1 MKQAV
6 FALIVT
12 VMGCAWCVAQ
22 DGGKP
27 EQVITTLKPL
37 CRDTAIVAGGQPNA
51 TIVIPEGEEYGAL
64 GLQVQKHIAEASGAT
79 LPLKLHTEVEPGR
92 SERHLILLGNM
103 DNNRVVERLYWQR
116 YVAADLDYPGPDGYE
131 VRTACDPWGTG
142 KNAIM
147 LGGSSIEGVR
157 SAVEAFMPMVKGGA
171 DAVLPMLLDIRIR
184 GLETIDD
191 AKLQNE
197 WEYYKKDIIGAAGLW
212 YGVEQK
218 VHRLAYDYYLTG
230 VEEYARIYNEV
241 IKRWMEE
248 YYRFTADRQ
257 LVTPK
262 YDIPDM
268 FLSWDLIEESPSIT
282 DAVRL
287 EMTNLL
293 YDYAIRMGEGPR
305 VRNWQPGR
313 MRLEGHI
320 PLLSVLYGH
329 AYFTKY
335 YPNAPHNARLQSGMD
350 NVQIAMDSYA
360 QTVGFMSETGYLDMH
375 PRALT
380 FYAQYTGDY
389 KWFESENAL
398 RWQEYSLMV
407 TDNVGS
413 AMGGWAPSH
422 PFAARYYND
431 GRWLWLS
438 NLQARTDDWTVRIA
452 NGALVRRGIWLG
464 RPDIKPVAPL
474 DMTGMR
480 AFRMDPA
487 WYRELED
494 VRGKLGVPVEKA
506 YNQVAMRTDFD
517 ANNQYARVAGV
528 NIGFHY
534 GGPANAFSVL
544 ADKGRNW
551 VVNGRWGMSLMKY
564 YNTVLVT
571 HDGVA
576 SRQLPYL
583 CSLETAVDLP
593 STGFL
598 QSRMPDYNKS
608 DWTRSVIWNKQR
620 YWLVFDDVVAQEAG
634 EYTALCQWRVGSEPK
649 VEGGKATIGSGSPAL
664 IVQSPDDAAGAVAPE
679 DSSHGTAGSY
689 LYRQRRTCAMQPGEV
704 ASFRNL
710 VWVQGGAAQI
720 DGWKRW
726 QSDDETAAADDE
738 KPRTGANSLRLVCTG
753 DAWRCLTQRL
763 PVLEAGA
770 KYRLSGWVRTNGQVG
785 GRIEVRDGRVNKVIT
800 GATSDGEEWTQVSFE
815 FEAPPEADAMEVWLT
830 HSSYKAAGG
839 VAWFDDIELV
849 KVGDG
854 ANLVANG
861 GFEAAGDLSRTKA
874 HYAVRGLEDGC
885 AIVSDGTDYWV
896 AGASADGQ
904 PREFRPAEG
913 LSITAAAFSISPTE
927 LNLAKATAL
936 SWKAC
941 GLKLSSDKPVSL
953 GIDLTTGVG
962 IAEAAE
968 PCTLTLGKPLA
979 LQAGRQELGIEPVS
993 PGGAG
998 VGEALWAKATLP
1010 GTLADAGRPGAQLQ
1024 GQWLTEPAQAQTTA
1038 VATADLDGDGK
1049 RETVAGFSD
1058 GNTVVYSSEGAE
1070 LSRHKAEKR
1079 INDVACVDLAGDGRL
1094 EVLSASDDYRLYATD
1109 IDGKEVWAFSSEG
1122 HEITNKVAGE
1132 LGVGRYVSSE
1142 GEFISIKIADINAD
1156 GRNEILAGAKCFLHG
1171 NRHVYGTLWVLSL
1184 EGKQVWHAF
1193 NFGGTVDTIDCMDID
1208 GDGKL
1213 EIVIGTGG
1221 GTYGRYTHVID
1232 DDGKQIAGLGAG
1244 YGEKRAAFARLS
1256 AEGPP
1261 ALVRLESLD
1270 GTVTAFGMGEGRPQL
1285 WEYVSSGLTTDGPLA
1300 ADLDGDGL
1308 DEIVI
1313 GGDSGDVYALDT
1325 AGGLLWRSN
1334 VGAAVTKL
1342 ALAENGGQ
1350 LRIIAGT
1357 RAGALSVLDTSG
1369 GIIGSADAGGPVACL
1384 GVGGGVVSFGT
1395 RDGRVGRLS
1404 L

>member
-1 MKQAV
+1 MKQTV
-6 FALIVT
+6 LALTVT
-12 VMGCAWCVAQ
+12 LMACAWCSAQ

-27 EQVITTLKPL
+27 EQVITTLKSP
-37 CRDTAIVAGGQPNA
+37 CRETTIVAGGQPNA

-64 GLQVQKHIAEASGAT
+64 GLQVQKHIAEASGVT

-92 SERHLILLGNM
+92 SEQHLILLGNM

-147 LGGSSIEGVR
+147 LGGSSLEGVR
-157 SAVEAFMPMVKGGA
+157 AAVEALTPMIRAGA
-171 DAVLPMLLDIRIR
+171 DVVVPMLLDIRIR
-184 GLETIDD
+184 GLETIDE
-191 AKLQNE
+191 ARLQSE
-197 WEYYKKDIIGAAGLW
+197 WEYYKKEIIGAAGLW

-230 VEEYARIYNEV
+230 IEEYARIYNEV

-262 YDIPDM
+262 YDMPDM

-282 DAVRL
+282 DDVRL

-305 VRNWQPGR
+305 VRNWEPGR
-313 MRLEGHI
+313 MRLEGHV
-320 PLLSVLYGH
+320 PLLSVVYGH
-329 AYFTKY
+329 AYFAKH
-335 YPNAPHNARLQSGMD
+335 YPNAPLNARLQAGRD
-350 NVQIAMDSYA
+350 NVQVAMDSYA
-360 QTVGFMSETGYLDMH
+360 QTVGFMSETGYLGTH
-375 PRALT
+375 PELLT
-380 FYAQYTGDY
+380 YYSQYTGDAR
-389 KWFESENAL
+389 WFETRNAL
-398 RWQEYSLMV
+398 RWEEYSLMV

-413 AMGGWAPSH
+413 AMGGWSPSH
-422 PFAARYYND
+422 PFAARYYKD
-431 GRWLWLS
+431 GRWAWVS
-438 NLQARTDDWTVRIA
+438 NLQARVDDWTVRIA
-452 NGALVRRGIWLG
+452 NGALARRGIWLG
-464 RPDIKPVAPL
+464 RPDIKPVPPL

-506 YNQVAMRTDFD
+506 YNQIAMRTDFD
-517 ANNQYARVAGV
+517 ASNQYARIAGV

-544 ADKGRNW
+544 ADKGRTW
-551 VVNGRWGMSLMKY
+551 AVNGRWGMSLMKY

-598 QSRMPDYNKS
+598 QSRMPDYNQS
-608 DWTRSVIWNKQR
+608 DWMRSVVWNKQK
-620 YWLVFDDVVAQEAG
+620 YWLVFDDVVAQDAG
-634 EYTALCQWRVGSEPK
+634 EYTALCQWRVGSEPQ
-649 VEGGKATIGSGSPAL
+649 VEDGQAVVGSGSTAL
-664 IVQSPDDAAGAVAPE
+664 VIQSPDDAAAAVAPE

-689 LYRQRRTCAMQPGEV
+689 LYRQRRTGTMQPGEV

-710 VWVQGGAAQI
+710 VWVQGGLALI

-726 QSDDETAAADDE
+726 QSDDETAAVDDQM
-738 KPRTGANSLRLVCTG
+738 PRAGANSLRLVCTG
-753 DAWRCLTQRL
+753 DAWRCLNQRL
-763 PVLEAGA
+763 PILEAGA
-770 KYRLSGWVRTNGQVG
+770 KYRVSGWVRTNGQVG
-785 GRIEVRDGRVNKVIT
+785 GRIEVRQANKVVAQA
-800 GATSDGEEWTQVSFE
+800 ATEAQEWTQIGFE
-815 FEAPPEADAMEVWLT
+815 FDAPPEGASAEIWLT
-830 HSSYKAAGG
+830 PSSYKAAGG
-839 VAWFDDIELV
+839 VTWFDDIELA
-849 KVGDG
+849 KVGGDG
-854 ANLVANG
+854 ADLIVNG
-861 GFEAAGDLSRTKA
+861 GFEAAGDASRTRA
-874 HYAVRGLEDGC
+874 RYEVRGLADNC
-885 AIVSDGTDYWV
+885 AIVSDGKDYWA
-896 AGASADGQ
+896 AGATVDGE
-904 PREFRPAEG
+904 PRQFRPAEG
-913 LSITAAAFSISPTE
+913 LSVTAAAFSISPTE

-936 SWKAC
+936 SWEAC
-941 GLKLSSDKPVSL
+941 GLKLSSDRPVSL

-962 IAEAAE
+962 VAEAPE
-968 PCTLTLGKPLA
+968 PCTLTLGKPIV
-979 LQAGRQELGIEPVS
+979 LQAGRQEFRIEPGAAVPVS
-993 PGGAG
+993 
-998 VGEALWAKATLP
+998 VGEALWARATLP
-1010 GTLADAGRPGAQLQ
+1010 GTLADADRPGAQLQ
-1024 GQWLTEPAQAQTTA
+1024 RQWLTEPAQAQVTSL
-1038 VATADLDGDGK
+1038 ATADLDGDGK
-1049 RETVAGFSD
+1049 QETVAGFSD
-1058 GNTVVYSSEGAE
+1058 GNTVVYSSQGAE

-1079 INDVACVDLAGDGRL
+1079 INDVACVDLDGDGRL

-1122 HEITNKVAGE
+1122 HEITNKFAGE

-1156 GRNEILAGAKCFLHG
+1156 GKSEILAGAKCFLHG
-1171 NRHVYGTLWVLSL
+1171 NRHVYGTLWVLSP
-1184 EGKQVWHAF
+1184 EGKQIWHAF
-1193 NFGGTVDTIDCMDID
+1193 NFGGTVDTIDCADID

-1213 EIVIGTGG
+1213 EVVIGTGG

-1232 DDGKQIAGLGAG
+1232 DDGRQIAGLGAG
-1244 YGEKRAAFARLS
+1244 YGEKRAAFARLT

-1261 ALVRLESLD
+1261 AVVRLESLD

-1285 WEYVSSGLTTDGPLA
+1285 WEYVSSGLTTYGPLA

-1308 DEIVI
+1308 DEVLV
-1313 GGDSGDVYALDT
+1313 GGDSGDVYAIDGDGHLLWRRNVGSAVT
-1325 AGGLLWRSN
+1325 RLALCERAGGL
-1334 VGAAVTKL
+1334 VIV
-1342 ALAENGGQ
+1342 
-1350 LRIIAGT
+1350 AGT
-1357 RAGALSVLDTSG
+1357 RGGTLYALDTSG
-1369 GIIGSADAGGPVACL
+1369 AITGSADAGGPVSSLDSHA
-1384 GVGGGVVSFGT
+1384 GAVSFGT
-1395 RDGRVGRLS
+1395 RDGRVGRLH